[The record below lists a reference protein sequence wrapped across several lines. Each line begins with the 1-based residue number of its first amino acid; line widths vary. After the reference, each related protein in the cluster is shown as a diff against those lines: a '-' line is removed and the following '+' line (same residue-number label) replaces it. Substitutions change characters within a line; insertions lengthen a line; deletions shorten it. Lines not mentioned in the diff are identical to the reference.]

1 MEETKIVFLSDNRK
15 VVLED
20 DDDIIL
26 SLVSDDKAES
36 RFEVPYPSGGYGGG
50 WLTLSP
56 SKNYVVFSYFSGES
70 EEGFCLFNIEDH
82 QLKLVY
88 DSGYLYGEEANYSF
102 VNNER
107 ILVQTF
113 RTGAW
118 YQENAEAD
126 ENGDLYYE
134 FGELNLFHIKTQE
147 LSRHTI
153 HVYPSDDWEEEVTD
167 VGTFAFSDLN
177 GSEFHVIVP
186 WGKATFYAPL
196 ENVLVIRP
204 EKNSGLSKQCQII
217 TNVLT

>member
-26 SLVSDDKAES
+26 SFVSDDKVES
-36 RFEVPYPSGGYGGG
+36 RFEVPYPLGGYGGG
-50 WLTLSP
+50 WIMLSP
-56 SKNYVVFSYFSGES
+56 SENYLVFSYFSGES
-70 EEGFCLFNIEDH
+70 EEGFCLFQIEDS
-82 QLKLVY
+82 QLELIY

-134 FGELNLFHIKTQE
+134 FGELNLFYIEKQE
-147 LSRHTI
+147 LSRHMI

-177 GSEFHVIVP
+177 GSEFHVTVP
-186 WGKATFYAPL
+186 WGKTTFYAPL

-204 EKNSGLSKQCQII
+204 EKNDTSPYGA
-217 TNVLT
+217 

>member
-1 MEETKIVFLSDNRK
+1 MEETKMVFLSDNRR

-26 SLVSDDKAES
+26 SFVSDDKAES

-134 FGELNLFHIKTQE
+134 FGELNLFYMETQE

-177 GSEFHVIVP
+177 GSEFHVTVP
-186 WGKATFYAPL
+186 WGKTTFYAPL

-204 EKNSGLSKQCQII
+204 EKNPGLSK
-217 TNVLT
+217 

>member
-26 SLVSDDKAES
+26 SLVSDDKSEN

-50 WLTLSP
+50 WLMLSP
-56 SKNYVVFSYFSGES
+56 SENYVVFSYFSAES
-70 EEGFCLFNIEDH
+70 EEGFCLFQIEDS
-82 QLKLVY
+82 QLELIY

-102 VNNER
+102 VDNER

-118 YQENAEAD
+118 YEENAEAD

-134 FGELNLFHIKTQE
+134 FGELNLFYMETQE

-177 GSEFHVIVP
+177 GSEFHVTVP

-196 ENVLVIRP
+196 ESVLVIRP
-204 EKNSGLSKQCQII
+204 EKNPGLSK
-217 TNVLT
+217 

>member
-26 SLVSDDKAES
+26 SFVSDDKAES

-134 FGELNLFHIKTQE
+134 FGELNLFYMETQE

-177 GSEFHVIVP
+177 GSEFHVTVP
-186 WGKATFYAPL
+186 WGKTTFYAPL

-204 EKNSGLSKQCQII
+204 EKNPGLSK
-217 TNVLT
+217 

>member
-26 SLVSDDKAES
+26 SFVSDDKAES
-36 RFEVPYPSGGYGGG
+36 RFEVPYPCGGYGGG

-118 YQENAEAD
+118 YEENAEAD

-134 FGELNLFHIKTQE
+134 FGELNLFYMETQE

-177 GSEFHVIVP
+177 GSEFHVTVP
-186 WGKATFYAPL
+186 WGKTTFYAPL
-196 ENVLVIRP
+196 ECVLVIRP
-204 EKNSGLSKQCQII
+204 EKNSTGPYGA
-217 TNVLT
+217 

>member
-26 SLVSDDKAES
+26 SFVSDDKAES
-36 RFEVPYPSGGYGGG
+36 RFEVPYPCGGYGGG

-134 FGELNLFHIKTQE
+134 FGELNLFYMETQE

-177 GSEFHVIVP
+177 GSEFHVTVP

-196 ENVLVIRP
+196 ESVLVIRP
-204 EKNSGLSKQCQII
+204 EKNPGLSK
-217 TNVLT
+217 

>member
-1 MEETKIVFLSDNRK
+1 MEETKMVFLSDNRR

-26 SLVSDDKAES
+26 SFVSDDKAES

-118 YQENAEAD
+118 YEENAEAD

-134 FGELNLFHIKTQE
+134 FGELNLFYMETQE

-177 GSEFHVIVP
+177 GSEFHVTVP

-196 ENVLVIRP
+196 ESVLVIRP
-204 EKNSGLSKQCQII
+204 EKNPGLSK
-217 TNVLT
+217 

>member
-1 MEETKIVFLSDNRK
+1 M
-15 VVLED
+15 
-20 DDDIIL
+20 
-26 SLVSDDKAES
+26 
-36 RFEVPYPSGGYGGG
+36 
-50 WLTLSP
+50 
-56 SKNYVVFSYFSGES
+56 
-70 EEGFCLFNIEDH
+70 
-82 QLKLVY
+82 
-88 DSGYLYGEEANYSF
+88 
-102 VNNER
+102 
-107 ILVQTF
+107 VQTF

-118 YQENAEAD
+118 YEENAEAD

-204 EKNSGLSKQCQII
+204 EKNSSLSNDQTGQKIKI
-217 TNVLT
+217 

>member
-26 SLVSDDKAES
+26 SFVSDDKVES
-36 RFEVPYPSGGYGGG
+36 RFEVPYPLGGYGGG
-50 WLTLSP
+50 WIMLSP
-56 SKNYVVFSYFSGES
+56 SENYLVFSYFSGES
-70 EEGFCLFNIEDH
+70 EEGFCLFQIEDS
-82 QLKLVY
+82 QLELIY

-134 FGELNLFHIKTQE
+134 FGELNLFYIKKQE

-167 VGTFAFSDLN
+167 VGTFAFSDVN
-177 GSEFHVIVP
+177 GSEVHVTVP
-186 WGKATFYAPL
+186 WGETTFYAPL

-204 EKNSGLSKQCQII
+204 EKNDTSPYGA
-217 TNVLT
+217 

>member
-56 SKNYVVFSYFSGES
+56 SRKYLVFSYFSGES
-70 EEGFCLFNIEDH
+70 EEGFCLFQIEDS
-82 QLKLVY
+82 QLELIY

-118 YQENAEAD
+118 YEENAEAD

-134 FGELNLFHIKTQE
+134 FGELNLFYMETQE

-167 VGTFAFSDLN
+167 VGIFAFSDLN
-177 GSEFHVIVP
+177 GSEFHVTVP
-186 WGKATFYAPL
+186 WGKTTFYAPL
-196 ENVLVIRP
+196 EYVLVIRP
-204 EKNSGLSKQCQII
+204 EKNDTSPYGA
-217 TNVLT
+217 

>member
-26 SLVSDDKAES
+26 SFVSDDKVES
-36 RFEVPYPSGGYGGG
+36 RFEVPYPLGGYGGG
-50 WLTLSP
+50 WIMLSP
-56 SKNYVVFSYFSGES
+56 SENYLVFSYFSGES
-70 EEGFCLFNIEDH
+70 EEGFCLFQIEDS
-82 QLKLVY
+82 QLELIY

-134 FGELNLFHIKTQE
+134 FGELNLFYIKKQG

-167 VGTFAFSDLN
+167 VGTFAFSDVN
-177 GSEFHVIVP
+177 GSEVHVTVP
-186 WGKATFYAPL
+186 WGETTFYAPL

-204 EKNSGLSKQCQII
+204 EKNDTSPYGA
-217 TNVLT
+217 

>member
-26 SLVSDDKAES
+26 SFVSDDKAES
-36 RFEVPYPSGGYGGG
+36 RFEVPYPCGGYGGG

-134 FGELNLFHIKTQE
+134 FGELNLFYMETQE

-167 VGTFAFSDLN
+167 VGIFAFSDLN
-177 GSEFHVIVP
+177 GSEFHVTVP
-186 WGKATFYAPL
+186 WGKTTFYAPL
-196 ENVLVIRP
+196 ESVLVIRP
-204 EKNSGLSKQCQII
+204 EKNPGLSK
-217 TNVLT
+217 

>member
-26 SLVSDDKAES
+26 SLVSDDKTES

-50 WLTLSP
+50 WLKLSP
-56 SKNYVVFSYFSGES
+56 SRKYLVFSYFSGES
-70 EEGFCLFNIEDH
+70 EEGFCLFQIEDS
-82 QLKLVY
+82 QLELIY

-113 RTGAW
+113 STGAW
-118 YQENAEAD
+118 YEENAEAD
-126 ENGDLYYE
+126 ENGDLHYE
-134 FGELNLFHIKTQE
+134 FGELNLFYMEMQE

-177 GSEFHVIVP
+177 GSEFHVTVP

-196 ENVLVIRP
+196 ERVLVIRP
-204 EKNSGLSKQCQII
+204 EKNDTSPYGA
-217 TNVLT
+217 

>member
-1 MEETKIVFLSDNRK
+1 MEETKMVFLSDNRR

-26 SLVSDDKAES
+26 SFVSDDKAES

-118 YQENAEAD
+118 YEENAEAD

-134 FGELNLFHIKTQE
+134 FGELNLFYMETQE

-167 VGTFAFSDLN
+167 VGTYAFSDLN
-177 GSEFHVIVP
+177 GSEFHVTVP

-196 ENVLVIRP
+196 ESVLVIRP
-204 EKNSGLSKQCQII
+204 EKNPGLSK
-217 TNVLT
+217 

>member
-1 MEETKIVFLSDNRK
+1 MEETKMVFLSDNRR

-26 SLVSDDKAES
+26 SFVSDDKAES

-134 FGELNLFHIKTQE
+134 FGELNLFYMETQE

-177 GSEFHVIVP
+177 GSEFHVTVP

-196 ENVLVIRP
+196 ESVLVIRP
-204 EKNSGLSKQCQII
+204 EKNPGLSK
-217 TNVLT
+217 

>member
-20 DDDIIL
+20 DDNIIL
-26 SLVSDDKAES
+26 SLVSDDKTES

-56 SKNYVVFSYFSGES
+56 FKNYVVFSYFSGQC
-70 EEGFCLFNIEDH
+70 EEGFCLFKIEGN
-82 QLKLVY
+82 QLKLIY

-102 VNNER
+102 INNER

-126 ENGDLYYE
+126 ENGDRYYE
-134 FGELNLFHIKTQE
+134 FGELNLFHIETQE

-177 GSEFHVIVP
+177 GSEFHVTVP
-186 WGKATFYAPL
+186 WGKRRFMRRWKTFSL
-196 ENVLVIRP
+196 
-204 EKNSGLSKQCQII
+204 SGRRKIPACQNKQTGQKIKI
-217 TNVLT
+217 

>member
-1 MEETKIVFLSDNRK
+1 MEETKMVFLSDNRR

-26 SLVSDDKAES
+26 SFVSDDKAES

-102 VNNER
+102 R
-107 ILVQTF
+107 
-113 RTGAW
+113 
-118 YQENAEAD
+118 
-126 ENGDLYYE
+126 
-134 FGELNLFHIKTQE
+134 
-147 LSRHTI
+147 S
-153 HVYPSDDWEEEVTD
+153 
-167 VGTFAFSDLN
+167 
-177 GSEFHVIVP
+177 
-186 WGKATFYAPL
+186 
-196 ENVLVIRP
+196 
-204 EKNSGLSKQCQII
+204 
-217 TNVLT
+217 

>member
-26 SLVSDDKAES
+26 SLVSDDKVES
-36 RFEVPYPSGGYGGG
+36 RFEVPYPLGGYGGG
-50 WLTLSP
+50 WLMLSP
-56 SKNYVVFSYFSGES
+56 SENYVVFSYFSGES
-70 EEGFCLFNIEDH
+70 EEGFCLFQIEDSR
-82 QLKLVY
+82 LELIY
-88 DSGYLYGEEANYSF
+88 DSGYLYGEEVNYSF
-102 VNNER
+102 INNER
-107 ILVQTF
+107 ILIQTF

-118 YQENAEAD
+118 YEENAEAD

-196 ENVLVIRP
+196 ESVLVIRP
-204 EKNSGLSKQCQII
+204 EKNSTSPYGA
-217 TNVLT
+217 

>member
-70 EEGFCLFNIEDH
+70 EEGFCLFQIEDS
-82 QLKLVY
+82 QLELVY
-88 DSGYLYGEEANYSF
+88 DSGYLYGEEASYSF
-102 VNNER
+102 VDDER
-107 ILVQTF
+107 ILIQTF

-118 YQENAEAD
+118 YEENAEAD

-134 FGELNLFHIKTQE
+134 FGELNLFYMETQE

-177 GSEFHVIVP
+177 GSEFHVTVP
-186 WGKATFYAPL
+186 WGKTTFFAPL
-196 ENVLVIRP
+196 ESVLVIRP
-204 EKNSGLSKQCQII
+204 EKNPGLSK
-217 TNVLT
+217 